1 MSGTVSMTGLVSNTN
16 WSALIDSLINA
27 EKASTE
33 NPLTASKNKYQLKL
47 TAWQS
52 FNTKLGALTD
62 YIYSSKLNK
71 AEGYGIYTSSLKAAD
86 TSITPA
92 NILSVS
98 VANASG
104 PGKYSIEVSTLAKGE
119 KISSDAHAAGTTDLA
134 LAGDIVVNGKV
145 VTIQNGDT
153 LNTVAARINNAGAGV
168 TATVLKVSDTE
179 YRLSLESTATGAAG
193 MSLRNGGST
202 DILEA
207 LKLRDATVTLAHA
220 SGSDALSDTYSDSST
235 AVGSLLSLTSA
246 QSGTINIKGTDVAV
260 NLTTDSLQTIA
271 NNINLAAPAMN
282 QFTRMGGPANLLR
295 SQCAACHIRVAARLL
310 HISN

>member
-1 MSGTVSMTGLVSNTN
+1 M
-16 WSALIDSLINA
+16 
-27 EKASTE
+27 
-33 NPLTASKNKYQLKL
+33 
-47 TAWQS
+47 
-52 FNTKLGALTD
+52 
-62 YIYSSKLNK
+62 
-71 AEGYGIYTSSLKAAD
+71 
-86 TSITPA
+86 
-92 NILSVS
+92 
-98 VANASG
+98 
-104 PGKYSIEVSTLAKGE
+104 
-119 KISSDAHAAGTTDLA
+119 
-134 LAGDIVVNGKV
+134 VNGKV

-271 NNINLAAPAMN
+271 NNINLAAPAGVTASVETVTSGSATSYRLKLTNAAATDLTDSNNILETLGVTKTGATKEYLEGGTGRSPHHRRVSHHIVVQHHYERHQRVDPQPYGYECGEAHRTEYHPEQYPDRDQRLHHGDGN
-282 QFTRMGGPANLLR
+282 Q
-295 SQCAACHIRVAARLL
+295 
-310 HISN
+310 